1 MKPHR
6 LSLTNALVM
15 GYGLDKQIHHI
26 YNPRLAT
33 REELETYHDPQ
44 YLDFLSKQVCGIWPG
59 LRTDRVIVYRVTPGN
74 QDDMKHLIDTFNCVE
89 DCPIFADMFDFCKMY
104 AGASLAGARKLSA
117 GTTDTA
123 VNWSGGLHHAKRGE
137 ANGFCYIN
145 DAVLAILEMLK
156 CVELCR
162 PCQTAETEQV
172 VNRYHPRV
180 LYIDIDIHHGD
191 GVELAF
197 YHSNRVMTVSF
208 HKYTGDFF
216 PGTGKLD
223 DNGAGLGKYFCL
235 NVPLQDGIDDDM
247 YLTVFKTVIGDTV
260 THFQPTSI
268 VLQCGADSL
277 GLDRL
282 GAFNLS
288 IAAHGE
294 CVNYVRTFGVPLL
307 VVGGGGYTVKNVSRC
322 WAYETAVLVG
332 ADIPDTL
339 PATIYDAYFADSGW
353 KLHPPLTGKVDNL
366 NSPAGL
372 QRITVSIR
380 EKLRY
385 LGGAPSV
392 AMREIPPGLEEWL
405 AAEEA
410 AAEAEQEAE
419 ADMSPSMITGASAR
433 STRKRPAQN
442 EFYAGDDDVDGDE
455 EVDAA
460 HGAGDGDG
468 DGDGEGGDETPVR
481 RAPSR
486 RARGSRRGGR
496 RSYGRGRAPA
506 VAPGPTKEGE
516 GEKEGEEGEQ
526 GTEEVGGTSTTMSE
540 SNTASAPPLPPPQQP
555 TSRAG
560 RPRRGNPR
568 TRTRPRG
575 KEKEQQREPQPEDD
589 RDSPPPP
596 PAHTAEEE
604 QQQSVSVPMELDV
617 EA

>member
-1 MKPHR
+1 M
-6 LSLTNALVM
+6 
-15 GYGLDKQIHHI
+15 
-26 YNPRLAT
+26 
-33 REELETYHDPQ
+33 
-44 YLDFLSKQVCGIWPG
+44 
-59 LRTDRVIVYRVTPGN
+59 N
-74 QDDMKHLIDTFNCVE
+74 QDEMKHLIDTFNCVE
-89 DCPIFADMFDFCKMY
+89 DCPIFADMFEFCKMY

-123 VNWSGGLHHAKRGE
+123 INWSGGLHHAKRGE
-137 ANGFCYIN
+137 ANGFCYVN

-156 CVELCR
+156 YVDCTLCVR
-162 PCQTAETEQV
+162 HRTERV
-172 VNRYHPRV
+172 PPRYHPRV

-223 DNGAGLGKYFCL
+223 DNGAGLGKYFCI

-339 PATIYDAYFADSGW
+339 PTTMYDAYFADSGW

-410 AAEAEQEAE
+410 AAEIEQDAE
-419 ADMSPSMITGASAR
+419 ADASS
-433 STRKRPAQN
+433 STRPWRKRTTQN
-442 EFYAGDDDVDGDE
+442 EFYEGDEDVDGEE
-455 EVDAA
+455 EVDADA
-460 HGAGDGDG
+460 DADGGAGGSSGAPAAARRAPATRRARNPRRAAPRRTSARSRPAATTTTTTTTTTTKEDEGVLMLP
-468 DGDGEGGDETPVR
+468 EQPGGDEMGVVG
-481 RAPSR
+481 A
-486 RARGSRRGGR
+486 G
-496 RSYGRGRAPA
+496 APA
-506 VAPGPTKEGE
+506 PAPEL
-516 GEKEGEEGEQ
+516 
-526 GTEEVGGTSTTMSE
+526 GTAA
-540 SNTASAPPLPPPQQP
+540 ASGSASISLPPPSS
-555 TSRAG
+555 SRAS
-560 RPRRGNPR
+560 RSRRGNPR
-568 TRTRPRG
+568 ARARPRA
-575 KEKEQQREPQPEDD
+575 KEKELEMQD
-589 RDSPPPP
+589 DSP
-596 PAHTAEEE
+596 TAAAADEE
-604 QQQSVSVPMELDV
+604 QAESIIPMELDV

>member
-1 MKPHR
+1 M
-6 LSLTNALVM
+6 
-15 GYGLDKQIHHI
+15 
-26 YNPRLAT
+26 
-33 REELETYHDPQ
+33 
-44 YLDFLSKQVCGIWPG
+44 
-59 LRTDRVIVYRVTPGN
+59 
-74 QDDMKHLIDTFNCVE
+74 
-89 DCPIFADMFDFCKMY
+89 
-104 AGASLAGARKLSA
+104 
-117 GTTDTA
+117 
-123 VNWSGGLHHAKRGE
+123 
-137 ANGFCYIN
+137 
-145 DAVLAILEMLK
+145 
-156 CVELCR
+156 
-162 PCQTAETEQV
+162 
-172 VNRYHPRV
+172 

-410 AAEAEQEAE
+410 AIEAEQEAE
-419 ADMSPSMITGASAR
+419 IDASSSMGTMSAR
-433 STRKRPAQN
+433 PSRKRPPQN
-442 EFYAGDDDVDGDE
+442 EFYAGDDDVDADE
-455 EVDAA
+455 EIEGTPSAAVGEVDA
-460 HGAGDGDG
+460 D
-468 DGDGEGGDETPVR
+468 GGDEMPPEMPEVPEIPTPR
-481 RAPSR
+481 RGRRGAGAGSR
-486 RARGSRRGGR
+486 GGSRRGAR
-496 RSYGRGRAPA
+496 RSSARNRPPPT
-506 VAPGPTKEGE
+506 VATTPVGVEGE
-516 GEKEGEEGEQ
+516 AGEQ
-526 GTEEVGGTSTTMSE
+526 AEEAGATTPSEPVSTSA
-540 SNTASAPPLPPPQQP
+540 ASVLPPSQQP
-555 TSRAG
+555 ATRAG

-568 TRTRPRG
+568 TRTRPRA
-575 KEKEQQREPQPEDD
+575 KEKEQEQEQVEEQED
-589 RDSPPPP
+589 RDSPPAPP
-596 PAHTAEEE
+596 PPPHTEEGE
-604 QQQSVSVPMELDV
+604 QEQSASVPMELDV

>member
-1 MKPHR
+1 
-6 LSLTNALVM
+6 
-15 GYGLDKQIHHI
+15 
-26 YNPRLAT
+26 
-33 REELETYHDPQ
+33 
-44 YLDFLSKQVCGIWPG
+44 
-59 LRTDRVIVYRVTPGN
+59 
-74 QDDMKHLIDTFNCVE
+74 MKHLIDTFNCVE

-156 CVELCR
+156 CVELYR
-162 PCQTAETEQV
+162 PCQTAETEHI

-410 AAEAEQEAE
+410 AAEAEQEVE
-419 ADMSPSMITGASAR
+419 ADVSPSMSTGASTR
-433 STRKRPAQN
+433 SMRKRPAQN

-460 HGAGDGDG
+460 HGTGDGN
-468 DGDGEGGDETPVR
+468 GDGEGVDETPVR

-496 RSYGRGRAPA
+496 RSYGRGRAP
-506 VAPGPTKEGE
+506 VMTRGSTKEEAE

-540 SNTASAPPLPPPQQP
+540 SNTALAPPPPPPQQP

-568 TRTRPRG
+568 RGTRPRA
-575 KEKEQQREPQPEDD
+575 KEKGQQPEPQPEDD
-589 RDSPPPP
+589 RDSPPPA
-596 PAHTAEEE
+596 PAQTTEEE
-604 QQQSVSVPMELDV
+604 EQSVSVPMELDV
-617 EA
+617 EV

>member
-1 MKPHR
+1 
-6 LSLTNALVM
+6 
-15 GYGLDKQIHHI
+15 
-26 YNPRLAT
+26 
-33 REELETYHDPQ
+33 
-44 YLDFLSKQVCGIWPG
+44 
-59 LRTDRVIVYRVTPGN
+59 
-74 QDDMKHLIDTFNCVE
+74 
-89 DCPIFADMFDFCKMY
+89 
-104 AGASLAGARKLSA
+104 
-117 GTTDTA
+117 
-123 VNWSGGLHHAKRGE
+123 
-137 ANGFCYIN
+137 
-145 DAVLAILEMLK
+145 
-156 CVELCR
+156 
-162 PCQTAETEQV
+162 
-172 VNRYHPRV
+172 V

-410 AAEAEQEAE
+410 AAEVEQEAE
-419 ADMSPSMITGASAR
+419 ADVAGTSTGTGTGTGGVR
-433 STRKRPAQN
+433 TTRRRAAQN
-442 EFYAGDDDVDGDE
+442 EFYAGDEDVDADEDADADGDE
-455 EVDAA
+455 A
-460 HGAGDGDG
+460 
-468 DGDGEGGDETPVR
+468 PVR
-481 RAPSR
+481 RAPTR
-486 RARGSRRGGR
+486 RARGGSRRGTR
-496 RSYGRGRAPA
+496 RTSARSRPA
-506 VAPGPTKEGE
+506 AGGTAAAAAAATAMATATKED
-516 GEKEGEEGEQ
+516 EEQ
-526 GTEEVGGTSTTMSE
+526 QLPEEAGPSPIGPAPDV
-540 SNTASAPPLPPPQQP
+540 SAPPPQTTTVP
-555 TSRAG
+555 RASRS
-560 RPRRGNPR
+560 RRGNPR
-568 TRTRPRG
+568 GRNTTNTRPPRAR
-575 KEKEQQREPQPEDD
+575 EKEQPEE
-589 RDSPPPP
+589 DSLQLPPP
-596 PAHTAEEE
+596 PAAEEE
-604 QQQSVSVPMELDV
+604 QSVSLPMELDV

>member
-1 MKPHR
+1 MVRKYETYTFSSAKFFADRGTEGVAQPLTERVNPHSRPIVSYYFPKGVGEHHYGERHPMKPHR

-26 YNPRLAT
+26 HNPRPAT
-33 REELETYHDPQ
+33 REELEVYHDPQ
-44 YLDFLSKQVCGIWPG
+44 YIDFLSK
-59 LRTDRVIVYRVTPGN
+59 VTPMN
-74 QDDMKHLIDTFNCVE
+74 QDEMKHLIDTFNCVE
-89 DCPIFADMFDFCKMY
+89 DCPIFADMFEFCKMY

-123 VNWSGGLHHAKRGE
+123 INWSGGLHHAKRGE
-137 ANGFCYIN
+137 ANGFCYVN

-156 CVELCR
+156 
-162 PCQTAETEQV
+162 
-172 VNRYHPRV
+172 YHPRV

-223 DNGAGLGKYFCL
+223 DNGAGLGKYFCI

-339 PATIYDAYFADSGW
+339 PATVYDAYFADSGW

-372 QRITVSIR
+372 QRITMSIR

-410 AAEAEQEAE
+410 AAEAEQDAE
-419 ADMSPSMITGASAR
+419 ADASSSAR
-433 STRKRPAQN
+433 PWRRRTAPN
-442 EFYAGDDDVDGDE
+442 EFYEGDDDVDGEE
-455 EVDAA
+455 EVD
-460 HGAGDGDG
+460 
-468 DGDGEGGDETPVR
+468 GGDDAPAR
-481 RAPSR
+481 RAPPAR
-486 RARGSRRGGR
+486 RTRNPRRVGR
-496 RSYGRGRAPA
+496 RSSARTRPA
-506 VAPGPTKEGE
+506 AVPASVAA
-516 GEKEGEEGEQ
+516 
-526 GTEEVGGTSTTMSE
+526 SALSE
-540 SNTASAPPLPPPQQP
+540 SVAASGSAPVSASAP
-555 TSRAG
+555 TSRAS
-560 RPRRGNPR
+560 RSRRGN
-568 TRTRPRG
+568 TRTRRPRV
-575 KEKEQQREPQPEDD
+575 KEKEQEGLEG
-589 RDSPPPP
+589 SPP
-596 PAHTAEEE
+596 TGAEEE
-604 QQQSVSVPMELDV
+604 QAESVPMELDV

>member
-1 MKPHR
+1 M
-6 LSLTNALVM
+6 
-15 GYGLDKQIHHI
+15 
-26 YNPRLAT
+26 
-33 REELETYHDPQ
+33 
-44 YLDFLSKQVCGIWPG
+44 
-59 LRTDRVIVYRVTPGN
+59 
-74 QDDMKHLIDTFNCVE
+74 
-89 DCPIFADMFDFCKMY
+89 
-104 AGASLAGARKLSA
+104 
-117 GTTDTA
+117 
-123 VNWSGGLHHAKRGE
+123 
-137 ANGFCYIN
+137 
-145 DAVLAILEMLK
+145 
-156 CVELCR
+156 
-162 PCQTAETEQV
+162 
-172 VNRYHPRV
+172 

-223 DNGAGLGKYFCL
+223 DNGSGLGKYFCL

-410 AAEAEQEAE
+410 AEEAEQEAE
-419 ADMSPSMITGASAR
+419 ADVGPSMSMGVSAR

-455 EVDAA
+455 EVDPAN
-460 HGAGDGDG
+460 GAGDGG
-468 DGDGEGGDETPVR
+468 DGGEGVDETPVR

-506 VAPGPTKEGE
+506 VAPAPTKEE
-516 GEKEGEEGEQ
+516 GDGAKEGEEGEQ
-526 GTEEVGGTSTTMSE
+526 RTEEVGDAPTKTMSE
-540 SNTASAPPLPPPQQP
+540 SNTTSAPPVPPPQQP

-568 TRTRPRG
+568 TRTRPRA
-575 KEKEQQREPQPEDD
+575 KEKEQQQEQAEDD
-589 RDSPPPP
+589 HDSPLLPPP
-596 PAHTAEEE
+596 QED
-604 QQQSVSVPMELDV
+604 QQQSVPVPMEVDV
-617 EA
+617 EV

>member
-1 MKPHR
+1 M
-6 LSLTNALVM
+6 
-15 GYGLDKQIHHI
+15 
-26 YNPRLAT
+26 
-33 REELETYHDPQ
+33 
-44 YLDFLSKQVCGIWPG
+44 
-59 LRTDRVIVYRVTPGN
+59 
-74 QDDMKHLIDTFNCVE
+74 
-89 DCPIFADMFDFCKMY
+89 
-104 AGASLAGARKLSA
+104 
-117 GTTDTA
+117 
-123 VNWSGGLHHAKRGE
+123 
-137 ANGFCYIN
+137 
-145 DAVLAILEMLK
+145 
-156 CVELCR
+156 
-162 PCQTAETEQV
+162 
-172 VNRYHPRV
+172 

-223 DNGAGLGKYFCL
+223 DNGAGLGKYFCI

-339 PATIYDAYFADSGW
+339 PTTVYDAYFADSSW

-410 AAEAEQEAE
+410 AAEVEQDAE
-419 ADMSPSMITGASAR
+419 ADASSSAR
-433 STRKRPAQN
+433 PWRKRTAQN
-442 EFYAGDDDVDGDE
+442 EFYEGDEDVDGEE
-455 EVDAA
+455 EVDAEA
-460 HGAGDGDG
+460 DADADGA
-468 DGDGEGGDETPVR
+468 PAR
-481 RAPSR
+481 RAPAR
-486 RARGSRRGGR
+486 RTRNPRRTGR
-496 RSYGRGRAPA
+496 RSSARSRPATATTKEEEGVLLGEMGVGALTAPA
-506 VAPGPTKEGE
+506 PAPAPAPELAAAAAAAGSSAS
-516 GEKEGEEGEQ
+516 
-526 GTEEVGGTSTTMSE
+526 V
-540 SNTASAPPLPPPQQP
+540 SAPPP
-555 TSRAG
+555 TSRAS
-560 RPRRGNPR
+560 RSRRGNPR
-568 TRTRPRG
+568 TRAARPRAR
-575 KEKEQQREPQPEDD
+575 EKELEAQE
-589 RDSPPPP
+589 DSPI
-596 PAHTAEEE
+596 AADEE
-604 QQQSVSVPMELDV
+604 QAESVPMELDV

>member
-1 MKPHR
+1 M
-6 LSLTNALVM
+6 
-15 GYGLDKQIHHI
+15 
-26 YNPRLAT
+26 
-33 REELETYHDPQ
+33 
-44 YLDFLSKQVCGIWPG
+44 
-59 LRTDRVIVYRVTPGN
+59 N
-74 QDDMKHLIDTFNCVE
+74 QDEMKHYIDTFNCVE
-89 DCPIFADMFDFCKMY
+89 DCPIFADMFEFCKMY

-123 VNWSGGLHHAKRGE
+123 INWSGGLHHAKRGE
-137 ANGFCYIN
+137 ANGFCYVN

-156 CVELCR
+156 YVDYSLR
-162 PCQTAETEQV
+162 VKSMTEQV
-172 VNRYHPRV
+172 LQRYHPRV

-223 DNGAGLGKYFCL
+223 DNGAGLGKYFCI

-332 ADIPDTL
+332 ADISDTL
-339 PATIYDAYFADSGW
+339 PATVYDAYFADSGW

-410 AAEAEQEAE
+410 AAEAEQDAE
-419 ADMSPSMITGASAR
+419 ADASSSAR
-433 STRKRPAQN
+433 PWRKRTAQN
-442 EFYAGDDDVDGDE
+442 EFYEGDEDVDGE
-455 EVDAA
+455 EEI
-460 HGAGDGDG
+460 
-468 DGDGEGGDETPVR
+468 DGEGNNGNGNGNGDS
-481 RAPSR
+481 AP
-486 RARGSRRGGR
+486 AK
-496 RSYGRGRAPA
+496 RAPA
-506 VAPGPTKEGE
+506 RRTRNPRRAARRSSARTRPAAAAGASTTKEDEGQLQLQAGE
-516 GEKEGEEGEQ
+516 
-526 GTEEVGGTSTTMSE
+526 TSLG
-540 SNTASAPPLPPPQQP
+540 APSAPPPAPTSALAPAPASVVASASASASESAVASGSASISAPPPP
-555 TSRAG
+555 TSRAS
-560 RPRRGNPR
+560 RSRRGNTR
-568 TRTRPRG
+568 TRTRPRAR
-575 KEKEQQREPQPEDD
+575 EKEQEAQE
-589 RDSPPPP
+589 DSPT
-596 PAHTAEEE
+596 AAEEDQAE
-604 QQQSVSVPMELDV
+604 AVPMELDV

>member
-1 MKPHR
+1 MRKYETYTFSAAKFFADRGAEGIAQPLTERINPHSR
-6 LSLTNALVM
+6 PIVSYYFPKGVGEHHYGVIVFTQSSLSLTNALVM

-33 REELETYHDPQ
+33 REELEVYHDPQ
-44 YLDFLSKQVCGIWPG
+44 YIDFLSK
-59 LRTDRVIVYRVTPGN
+59 VTPGN

-123 VNWSGGLHHAKRGE
+123 INWSGGLHHAKRGE

-156 CVELCR
+156 
-162 PCQTAETEQV
+162 
-172 VNRYHPRV
+172 YHPRV

-282 GAFNLS
+282 GAFNF

-307 VVGGGGYTVKNVSRC
+307 VVGGGGYTVKN
-322 WAYETAVLVG
+322 TAVLVG

-385 LGGAPSV
+385 LG
-392 AMREIPPGLEEWL
+392 IPPGLEEWL

-410 AAEAEQEAE
+410 AADAEQEAE
-419 ADMSPSMITGASAR
+419 VTAR
-433 STRKRPAQN
+433 STRKRTAQAQN
-442 EFYAGDDDVDGDE
+442 EFYAGDDDVDADE
-455 EVDAA
+455 EVDPAQ
-460 HGAGDGDG
+460 GAGDG
-468 DGDGEGGDETPVR
+468 GEGEGEGVGETPVR

-506 VAPGPTKEGE
+506 VVPAPTKEGGE

-526 GTEEVGGTSTTMSE
+526 GTEEAGGAPTISE
-540 SNTASAPPLPPPQQP
+540 SNTTPAPAIPPPQQP

-568 TRTRPRG
+568 QL
-575 KEKEQQREPQPEDD
+575 EKEQLQQQQDQQPENDH
-589 RDSPPPP
+589 DSPPLPPPP
-596 PAHTAEEE
+596 PHTTGEE
-604 QQQSVSVPMELDV
+604 QDQPVPVPMEVDV
-617 EA
+617 EV

>member
-44 YLDFLSKQVCGIWPG
+44 YLDFLSK
-59 LRTDRVIVYRVTPGN
+59 VTPGN

-156 CVELCR
+156 
-162 PCQTAETEQV
+162 
-172 VNRYHPRV
+172 YHPRV

-419 ADMSPSMITGASAR
+419 ADVSQSMSTGVSAR

-455 EVDAA
+455 EVDTA
-460 HGAGDGDG
+460 HGAGDAGGGGGG

-506 VAPGPTKEGE
+506 VVPGPTKEEGE
-516 GEKEGEEGEQ
+516 GEKDGQEGEQ
-526 GTEEVGGTSTTMSE
+526 GTEEAGGASTTMSE

-568 TRTRPRG
+568 TRTRPRA
-575 KEKEQQREPQPEDD
+575 KEKEQQQEQPEDD
-589 RDSPPPP
+589 HDSPLPPPP
-596 PAHTAEEE
+596 PLTTEEV
-604 QQQSVSVPMELDV
+604 QQETVSVPMELDV
-617 EA
+617 EV

>member
-1 MKPHR
+1 MGHPMKPHR

-26 YNPRLAT
+26 HNPRPAT
-33 REELETYHDPQ
+33 REELEVYHDPQ
-44 YLDFLSKQVCGIWPG
+44 YIDFLSK
-59 LRTDRVIVYRVTPGN
+59 VTPMN
-74 QDDMKHLIDTFNCVE
+74 QDEMKHLIDTFNCVE
-89 DCPIFADMFDFCKMY
+89 DCPIFADMFEFCKMY

-123 VNWSGGLHHAKRGE
+123 INWSGGLHHAKRGE
-137 ANGFCYIN
+137 ANGFCYVN

-156 CVELCR
+156 
-162 PCQTAETEQV
+162 
-172 VNRYHPRV
+172 YHPRV

-223 DNGAGLGKYFCL
+223 DNGAGLGKYFCI

-339 PATIYDAYFADSGW
+339 PSTIYDAYFADSGW

-405 AAEEA
+405 ACRGGRGG
-410 AAEAEQEAE
+410 
-419 ADMSPSMITGASAR
+419 SGA
-433 STRKRPAQN
+433 
-442 EFYAGDDDVDGDE
+442 
-455 EVDAA
+455 
-460 HGAGDGDG
+460 
-468 DGDGEGGDETPVR
+468 
-481 RAPSR
+481 
-486 RARGSRRGGR
+486 RRGGR
-496 RSYGRGRAPA
+496 RELECAT
-506 VAPGPTKEGE
+506 VA
-516 GEKEGEEGEQ
+516 Q
-526 GTEEVGGTSTTMSE
+526 
-540 SNTASAPPLPPPQQP
+540 AHH
-555 TSRAG
+555 
-560 RPRRGNPR
+560 
-568 TRTRPRG
+568 
-575 KEKEQQREPQPEDD
+575 PE
-589 RDSPPPP
+589 
-596 PAHTAEEE
+596 
-604 QQQSVSVPMELDV
+604 
-617 EA
+617 

>member
-1 MKPHR
+1 MRKYETYTFSASKFFADRGAEGTAQPLTERVNPHSRPIVSYYFPKGVGEHHYGERHPMKPHR

-33 REELETYHDPQ
+33 REELEAYHDPQ
-44 YLDFLSKQVCGIWPG
+44 YIDFLSK
-59 LRTDRVIVYRVTPGN
+59 VTPGN
-74 QDDMKHLIDTFNCVE
+74 QDEMKHLVDTFNCVE

-104 AGASLAGARKLSA
+104 TGGSLAGARKLSA

-123 VNWSGGLHHAKRGE
+123 INWSGGLHHAKRGE

-156 CVELCR
+156 
-162 PCQTAETEQV
+162 
-172 VNRYHPRV
+172 YHPRV

-223 DNGAGLGKYFCL
+223 ENGAGLGKYFCL

-294 CVNYVRTFGVPLL
+294 CVNYVRTFAVPLL

-366 NSPAGL
+366 NSPASL

-405 AAEEA
+405 ATEEA
-410 AAEAEQEAE
+410 AAEVEQEAE
-419 ADMSPSMITGASAR
+419 ADASASAR
-433 STRKRPAQN
+433 PLRRRVAPN
-442 EFYAGDDDVDGDE
+442 EFYAGDDDVDDE
-455 EVDAA
+455 GVDA
-460 HGAGDGDG
+460 D
-468 DGDGEGGDETPVR
+468 GDETPSR
-481 RAPSR
+481 RAPAR
-486 RARGSRRGGR
+486 RARGSSRRYTR
-496 RSYGRGRAPA
+496 RSSARSRS
-506 VAPGPTKEGE
+506 VAGGTKED
-516 GEKEGEEGEQ
+516 EEQ
-526 GTEEVGGTSTTMSE
+526 PLRPEE
-540 SNTASAPPLPPPQQP
+540 ASAPSRQPSESALVSAQAPPPSSQTSSP
-555 TSRAG
+555 SASRAS
-560 RPRRGNPR
+560 RSRRGNPR
-568 TRTRPRG
+568 ARTRPRA
-575 KEKEQQREPQPEDD
+575 KERGQEDY
-589 RDSPPPP
+589 SPPPAPPPPLP
-596 PAHTAEEE
+596 PASEGE
-604 QQQSVSVPMELDV
+604 QSVSIPMMDLDV

>member
-1 MKPHR
+1 
-6 LSLTNALVM
+6 
-15 GYGLDKQIHHI
+15 
-26 YNPRLAT
+26 
-33 REELETYHDPQ
+33 
-44 YLDFLSKQVCGIWPG
+44 
-59 LRTDRVIVYRVTPGN
+59 
-74 QDDMKHLIDTFNCVE
+74 
-89 DCPIFADMFDFCKMY
+89 
-104 AGASLAGARKLSA
+104 
-117 GTTDTA
+117 
-123 VNWSGGLHHAKRGE
+123 
-137 ANGFCYIN
+137 
-145 DAVLAILEMLK
+145 
-156 CVELCR
+156 
-162 PCQTAETEQV
+162 
-172 VNRYHPRV
+172 V

-405 AAEEA
+405 QAEEA
-410 AAEAEQEAE
+410 AAEAEQEVE
-419 ADMSPSMITGASAR
+419 ADASTSAR
-433 STRKRPAQN
+433 PSRRPVAQN

-455 EVDAA
+455 
-460 HGAGDGDG
+460 DGDG
-468 DGDGEGGDETPVR
+468 GEMPVR
-481 RAPSR
+481 RAPARRSR
-486 RARGSRRGGR
+486 GSARRGTRRSSARSRPAAGGAKEDEEEQQPDEASAQAGGASESTPVSTAPQPSRPSRSRRGNT
-496 RSYGRGRAPA
+496 RA
-506 VAPGPTKEGE
+506 
-516 GEKEGEEGEQ
+516 
-526 GTEEVGGTSTTMSE
+526 
-540 SNTASAPPLPPPQQP
+540 
-555 TSRAG
+555 
-560 RPRRGNPR
+560 
-568 TRTRPRG
+568 RTRPRA
-575 KEKEQQREPQPEDD
+575 KEKEQGQE
-589 RDSPPPP
+589 DSPPPP
-596 PAHTAEEE
+596 AEEE
-604 QQQSVSVPMELDV
+604 QSVPTPMELDV

>member
-1 MKPHR
+1 
-6 LSLTNALVM
+6 
-15 GYGLDKQIHHI
+15 
-26 YNPRLAT
+26 
-33 REELETYHDPQ
+33 
-44 YLDFLSKQVCGIWPG
+44 
-59 LRTDRVIVYRVTPGN
+59 
-74 QDDMKHLIDTFNCVE
+74 
-89 DCPIFADMFDFCKMY
+89 
-104 AGASLAGARKLSA
+104 
-117 GTTDTA
+117 
-123 VNWSGGLHHAKRGE
+123 
-137 ANGFCYIN
+137 
-145 DAVLAILEMLK
+145 
-156 CVELCR
+156 
-162 PCQTAETEQV
+162 
-172 VNRYHPRV
+172 V

-223 DNGAGLGKYFCL
+223 ENGAGLGKYFCL

-366 NSPAGL
+366 NSPASL

-405 AAEEA
+405 AVEDA
-410 AAEAEQEAE
+410 AAEVEQEAE
-419 ADMSPSMITGASAR
+419 ADASTSAR
-433 STRKRPAQN
+433 PTRRRAAQN
-442 EFYAGDDDVDGDE
+442 EFYAGDDDVDADE
-455 EVDAA
+455 
-460 HGAGDGDG
+460 DGDG
-468 DGDGEGGDETPVR
+468 DETPAARRVPVR
-481 RAPSR
+481 RSRGSARRGPRRSSARSRPAAAGGAKEDEEQQLQQQQQPEEASAQTGGASESAPVSTATAATAAAPQSQPSR
-486 RARGSRRGGR
+486 ASR
-496 RSYGRGRAPA
+496 S
-506 VAPGPTKEGE
+506 
-516 GEKEGEEGEQ
+516 
-526 GTEEVGGTSTTMSE
+526 
-540 SNTASAPPLPPPQQP
+540 
-555 TSRAG
+555 
-560 RPRRGNPR
+560 RRGNPR
-568 TRTRPRG
+568 TRTRPRA
-575 KEKEQQREPQPEDD
+575 KEKEQEE
-589 RDSPPPP
+589 SPPPP
-596 PAHTAEEE
+596 AEEE
-604 QQQSVSVPMELDV
+604 QQSVQVPMELDV

>member
-1 MKPHR
+1 M
-6 LSLTNALVM
+6 
-15 GYGLDKQIHHI
+15 
-26 YNPRLAT
+26 
-33 REELETYHDPQ
+33 
-44 YLDFLSKQVCGIWPG
+44 
-59 LRTDRVIVYRVTPGN
+59 N
-74 QDDMKHLIDTFNCVE
+74 QDEMKHLIDTFNCVE
-89 DCPIFADMFDFCKMY
+89 DCPIFADMFEFCKMY

-123 VNWSGGLHHAKRGE
+123 INWSGGLHHAKRGE
-137 ANGFCYIN
+137 ANGFCYVN

-156 CVELCR
+156 YVNCALR
-162 PCQTAETEQV
+162 AKRRTEQV
-172 VNRYHPRV
+172 LQRYHPRV

-223 DNGAGLGKYFCL
+223 DNGAGLGKYFCI

-339 PATIYDAYFADSGW
+339 PATVYDAYFADSGW

-410 AAEAEQEAE
+410 AAEAEQDAE
-419 ADMSPSMITGASAR
+419 ADASSSAR
-433 STRKRPAQN
+433 PWRKRTTQN
-442 EFYAGDDDVDGDE
+442 EFYDGDEDVDGE
-455 EVDAA
+455 E
-460 HGAGDGDG
+460 DGDG
-468 DGDGEGGDETPVR
+468 DGAPAR
-481 RAPSR
+481 RAPAR
-486 RARGSRRGGR
+486 RTRNPRRVGGR
-496 RSYGRGRAPA
+496 RSSARSRPAATKEVEDGLQVQLQPGETSLGAPTAPA
-506 VAPGPTKEGE
+506 AAPVPAPASVAA
-516 GEKEGEEGEQ
+516 
-526 GTEEVGGTSTTMSE
+526 SASASASE
-540 SNTASAPPLPPPQQP
+540 SAAASGSASVSAPPP
-555 TSRAG
+555 TSRAS
-560 RPRRGNPR
+560 RSRRGNTR
-568 TRTRPRG
+568 TRTRQRA
-575 KEKEQQREPQPEDD
+575 KEKEQEAQE
-589 RDSPPPP
+589 DSP
-596 PAHTAEEE
+596 TAVEEE
-604 QQQSVSVPMELDV
+604 QAESVPMELDV

>member
-1 MKPHR
+1 
-6 LSLTNALVM
+6 
-15 GYGLDKQIHHI
+15 
-26 YNPRLAT
+26 
-33 REELETYHDPQ
+33 
-44 YLDFLSKQVCGIWPG
+44 
-59 LRTDRVIVYRVTPGN
+59 
-74 QDDMKHLIDTFNCVE
+74 
-89 DCPIFADMFDFCKMY
+89 
-104 AGASLAGARKLSA
+104 
-117 GTTDTA
+117 
-123 VNWSGGLHHAKRGE
+123 
-137 ANGFCYIN
+137 
-145 DAVLAILEMLK
+145 
-156 CVELCR
+156 
-162 PCQTAETEQV
+162 
-172 VNRYHPRV
+172 
-180 LYIDIDIHHGD
+180 
-191 GVELAF
+191 
-197 YHSNRVMTVSF
+197 
-208 HKYTGDFF
+208 
-216 PGTGKLD
+216 
-223 DNGAGLGKYFCL
+223 
-235 NVPLQDGIDDDM
+235 VPLQDGIDDDM

-366 NSPAGL
+366 NSPIGL

-410 AAEAEQEAE
+410 AAEAEQDAE
-419 ADMSPSMITGASAR
+419 VDISPSMSMGPSAR

-455 EVDAA
+455 EVDPT
-460 HGAGDGDG
+460 HGAG

-486 RARGSRRGGR
+486 RARGSRRGR

-506 VAPGPTKEGE
+506 VAPGPTKEEGE

-526 GTEEVGGTSTTMSE
+526 GTGEVGGAPTTMSE
-540 SNTASAPPLPPPQQP
+540 PNTTSAPPLPPPPQQP

-568 TRTRPRG
+568 TRTRPRA
-575 KEKEQQREPQPEDD
+575 KEKEQQQEQPEDD
-589 RDSPPPP
+589 HDSPPPP
-596 PAHTAEEE
+596 PPLPHNAEEE

-617 EA
+617 EV

>member
-1 MKPHR
+1 
-6 LSLTNALVM
+6 
-15 GYGLDKQIHHI
+15 
-26 YNPRLAT
+26 
-33 REELETYHDPQ
+33 
-44 YLDFLSKQVCGIWPG
+44 
-59 LRTDRVIVYRVTPGN
+59 
-74 QDDMKHLIDTFNCVE
+74 
-89 DCPIFADMFDFCKMY
+89 
-104 AGASLAGARKLSA
+104 
-117 GTTDTA
+117 
-123 VNWSGGLHHAKRGE
+123 
-137 ANGFCYIN
+137 
-145 DAVLAILEMLK
+145 
-156 CVELCR
+156 
-162 PCQTAETEQV
+162 
-172 VNRYHPRV
+172 

-223 DNGAGLGKYFCL
+223 DNGSGLGKYFCL

-366 NSPAGL
+366 NSPGGL

-410 AAEAEQEAE
+410 AAEAEQEVE
-419 ADMSPSMITGASAR
+419 ADVSPSMSTGASGR

-455 EVDAA
+455 EVEAA
-460 HGAGDGDG
+460 HGAGDGG
-468 DGDGEGGDETPVR
+468 GGGGGGGGGEGGDETPVR
-481 RAPSR
+481 RAPTR

-506 VAPGPTKEGE
+506 LAPGSTKEEGE
-516 GEKEGEEGEQ
+516 GEKEGEGEQ
-526 GTEEVGGTSTTMSE
+526 GTEEVGGASTTMPE
-540 SNTASAPPLPPPQQP
+540 SNTASAPPLPPHQP
-555 TSRAG
+555 TSRVG

-568 TRTRPRG
+568 TRTRPRA
-575 KEKEQQREPQPEDD
+575 KEKEQQQEQPDEDH
-589 RDSPPPP
+589 DSPPPP
-596 PAHTAEEE
+596 PPPHTTEEE
-604 QQQSVSVPMELDV
+604 QHQSVSVPMELDV

>member
-1 MKPHR
+1 
-6 LSLTNALVM
+6 
-15 GYGLDKQIHHI
+15 
-26 YNPRLAT
+26 
-33 REELETYHDPQ
+33 
-44 YLDFLSKQVCGIWPG
+44 
-59 LRTDRVIVYRVTPGN
+59 
-74 QDDMKHLIDTFNCVE
+74 
-89 DCPIFADMFDFCKMY
+89 
-104 AGASLAGARKLSA
+104 
-117 GTTDTA
+117 
-123 VNWSGGLHHAKRGE
+123 
-137 ANGFCYIN
+137 
-145 DAVLAILEMLK
+145 
-156 CVELCR
+156 
-162 PCQTAETEQV
+162 
-172 VNRYHPRV
+172 V

-223 DNGAGLGKYFCL
+223 DNGAGLGKYFCI

-247 YLTVFKTVIGDTV
+247 YLTVFKTVIGDTI

-339 PATIYDAYFADSGW
+339 PATVYDAYFADSGW

-366 NSPAGL
+366 NSPTGL

-410 AAEAEQEAE
+410 AAEVEQDAE
-419 ADMSPSMITGASAR
+419 ADASSSAR
-433 STRKRPAQN
+433 PWRKRAAQN
-442 EFYAGDDDVDGDE
+442 EFYEGDEDVDGEE
-455 EVDAA
+455 EVDADA
-460 HGAGDGDG
+460 DADPADARRVVVAPARRTRNPRRTGRRSSARSRPAATATATTNED
-468 DGDGEGGDETPVR
+468 EGTLQQLQPDEMGVGPVLPASASASASASVAAAEVAVASGSASVSAVAPPIS
-481 RAPSR
+481 RASR
-486 RARGSRRGGR
+486 SRRG
-496 RSYGRGRAPA
+496 
-506 VAPGPTKEGE
+506 
-516 GEKEGEEGEQ
+516 
-526 GTEEVGGTSTTMSE
+526 
-540 SNTASAPPLPPPQQP
+540 N
-555 TSRAG
+555 
-560 RPRRGNPR
+560 N
-568 TRTRPRG
+568 TRTRARPRA
-575 KEKEQQREPQPEDD
+575 KEKELLEAQAQEDLPMAAAD
-589 RDSPPPP
+589 
-596 PAHTAEEE
+596 EE
-604 QQQSVSVPMELDV
+604 QGESIPMELDV

>member
-1 MKPHR
+1 M
-6 LSLTNALVM
+6 
-15 GYGLDKQIHHI
+15 
-26 YNPRLAT
+26 
-33 REELETYHDPQ
+33 
-44 YLDFLSKQVCGIWPG
+44 
-59 LRTDRVIVYRVTPGN
+59 
-74 QDDMKHLIDTFNCVE
+74 
-89 DCPIFADMFDFCKMY
+89 
-104 AGASLAGARKLSA
+104 
-117 GTTDTA
+117 
-123 VNWSGGLHHAKRGE
+123 
-137 ANGFCYIN
+137 
-145 DAVLAILEMLK
+145 
-156 CVELCR
+156 
-162 PCQTAETEQV
+162 
-172 VNRYHPRV
+172 

-410 AAEAEQEAE
+410 AEEAEQEAE
-419 ADMSPSMITGASAR
+419 ADVSPSMSAGPSAR
-433 STRKRPAQN
+433 STRRRPAQN

-455 EVDAA
+455 EVDAT
-460 HGAGDGDG
+460 HGAGN
-468 DGDGEGGDETPVR
+468 GDGEGGDEIPVR
-481 RAPSR
+481 RGPSR
-486 RARGSRRGGR
+486 RGRGSRRGGR

-506 VAPGPTKEGE
+506 VVVPVPTKVEGE

-526 GTEEVGGTSTTMSE
+526 GTEEVGGAPTD
-540 SNTASAPPLPPPQQP
+540 SNRASAPSIPPFQQP

-568 TRTRPRG
+568 TRTRPRA
-575 KEKEQQREPQPEDD
+575 KEKEQQQEQVEEEH
-589 RDSPPPP
+589 DSPPPP
-596 PAHTAEEE
+596 PHTTEDEH
-604 QQQSVSVPMELDV
+604 QSTSVPMEVDV
-617 EA
+617 EV

>member
-1 MKPHR
+1 
-6 LSLTNALVM
+6 
-15 GYGLDKQIHHI
+15 
-26 YNPRLAT
+26 
-33 REELETYHDPQ
+33 
-44 YLDFLSKQVCGIWPG
+44 
-59 LRTDRVIVYRVTPGN
+59 
-74 QDDMKHLIDTFNCVE
+74 
-89 DCPIFADMFDFCKMY
+89 
-104 AGASLAGARKLSA
+104 
-117 GTTDTA
+117 
-123 VNWSGGLHHAKRGE
+123 
-137 ANGFCYIN
+137 
-145 DAVLAILEMLK
+145 
-156 CVELCR
+156 
-162 PCQTAETEQV
+162 
-172 VNRYHPRV
+172 
-180 LYIDIDIHHGD
+180 
-191 GVELAF
+191 
-197 YHSNRVMTVSF
+197 MTVSF

-260 THFQPTSI
+260 THFQPSSI

-307 VVGGGGYTVKNVSRC
+307 VGGGGGYTVKNESRC

-339 PATIYDAYFADSGW
+339 PTTIYDAYFADSGW

-392 AMREIPPGLEEWL
+392 AMREIPPGLEAWL

-410 AAEAEQEAE
+410 AAEVEEQEAE
-419 ADMSPSMITGASAR
+419 ADASTSAR
-433 STRKRPAQN
+433 PSRKRAAQN

-455 EVDAA
+455 DN
-460 HGAGDGDG
+460 GDGNGDGDG
-468 DGDGEGGDETPVR
+468 DGDGDGGAGDEMPPARRAPVR
-481 RAPSR
+481 RSRGGYRRGTRRSSARGRPAAGGANKEEKEEEEEQAPDEAAAAATAAAAGAPTGAASEAIPVSTAPPPLQPSR
-486 RARGSRRGGR
+486 ASRSRRGNT
-496 RSYGRGRAPA
+496 RA
-506 VAPGPTKEGE
+506 
-516 GEKEGEEGEQ
+516 
-526 GTEEVGGTSTTMSE
+526 
-540 SNTASAPPLPPPQQP
+540 
-555 TSRAG
+555 
-560 RPRRGNPR
+560 
-568 TRTRPRG
+568 RTRPRA
-575 KEKEQQREPQPEDD
+575 KEKEQLLQQQQQRQ
-589 RDSPPPP
+589 DSPPPP
-596 PAHTAEEE
+596 PPAEEE
-604 QQQSVSVPMELDV
+604 PSVSIAMEVDV

>member
-1 MKPHR
+1 MVRKYETYTFSSTKFFADRGTEGVAQPLTERVNPHSRPIVSYYFPKGVGEHHYGERHPMKPHR

-26 YNPRLAT
+26 HNPRPAT
-33 REELETYHDPQ
+33 REELEVYHDPQ
-44 YLDFLSKQVCGIWPG
+44 YIDFLSK
-59 LRTDRVIVYRVTPGN
+59 VTPMN
-74 QDDMKHLIDTFNCVE
+74 QDEMKHLIDTFNCVE
-89 DCPIFADMFDFCKMY
+89 DCPIFADMFEFCKMY
-104 AGASLAGARKLSA
+104 TGGSLAGARKLSA

-123 VNWSGGLHHAKRGE
+123 INWSGGLHHAKRGE
-137 ANGFCYIN
+137 ANGFCYVN

-156 CVELCR
+156 
-162 PCQTAETEQV
+162 
-172 VNRYHPRV
+172 YHPRV

-197 YHSNRVMTVSF
+197 YHSNRVMT
-208 HKYTGDFF
+208 
-216 PGTGKLD
+216 
-223 DNGAGLGKYFCL
+223 GLGKYFCI

-339 PATIYDAYFADSGW
+339 PATVYDAYFADSGW

-372 QRITVSIR
+372 QRITMSIR

-410 AAEAEQEAE
+410 AAEAEQDAE
-419 ADMSPSMITGASAR
+419 ADAASSSAR
-433 STRKRPAQN
+433 PWHRRTAQN
-442 EFYAGDDDVDGDE
+442 EFYDGDEDVDGEE
-455 EVDAA
+455 EVD
-460 HGAGDGDG
+460 
-468 DGDGEGGDETPVR
+468 GGDDAPAR
-481 RAPSR
+481 RAPPAR
-486 RARGSRRGGR
+486 RPTRNPRRVGR
-496 RSYGRGRAPA
+496 RSSARTRPAAGATQKEDEGVLQLEAGDSTMGAPVPA
-506 VAPGPTKEGE
+506 SVAPS
-516 GEKEGEEGEQ
+516 
-526 GTEEVGGTSTTMSE
+526 VSASASE
-540 SNTASAPPLPPPQQP
+540 SAAASGSASVSASAP
-555 TSRAG
+555 TSRAS
-560 RPRRGNPR
+560 RSRRGNPR
-568 TRTRPRG
+568 TRRPRV
-575 KEKEQQREPQPEDD
+575 KEKELEAQG
-589 RDSPPPP
+589 DSPP
-596 PAHTAEEE
+596 TGAEEE
-604 QQQSVSVPMELDV
+604 QAESVPMELDV

>member
-1 MKPHR
+1 
-6 LSLTNALVM
+6 
-15 GYGLDKQIHHI
+15 
-26 YNPRLAT
+26 
-33 REELETYHDPQ
+33 
-44 YLDFLSKQVCGIWPG
+44 
-59 LRTDRVIVYRVTPGN
+59 
-74 QDDMKHLIDTFNCVE
+74 
-89 DCPIFADMFDFCKMY
+89 
-104 AGASLAGARKLSA
+104 
-117 GTTDTA
+117 
-123 VNWSGGLHHAKRGE
+123 
-137 ANGFCYIN
+137 
-145 DAVLAILEMLK
+145 
-156 CVELCR
+156 
-162 PCQTAETEQV
+162 
-172 VNRYHPRV
+172 

-419 ADMSPSMITGASAR
+419 ADVSPGVVSAR
-433 STRKRPAQN
+433 PSRRRPAQN

-455 EVDAA
+455 AVDGQAT
-460 HGAGDGDG
+460 GDGDG
-468 DGDGEGGDETPVR
+468 DGDGGAGSAGAGGGETTPPAR

-486 RARGSRRGGR
+486 RAAAAAAVARGGARRGPR
-496 RSYGRGRAPA
+496 RSSARSRPLA
-506 VAPGPTKEGE
+506 VAPGGTKEE
-516 GEKEGEEGEQ
+516 GEGEEGEQ
-526 GTEEVGGTSTTMSE
+526 TEEVGAPTVSE
-540 SNTASAPPLPPPQQP
+540 PISAPAASQP
-555 TSRAG
+555 TTSRAS
-560 RPRRGNPR
+560 RSRRGNPR
-568 TRTRPRG
+568 TTRGRPRA
-575 KEKEQQREPQPEDD
+575 KEQEQEQEDQQQGD
-589 RDSPPPP
+589 RDHDQGSPPPP
-596 PAHTAEEE
+596 HTEEEE
-604 QQQSVSVPMELDV
+604 QQSASVPMELDV

>member
-1 MKPHR
+1 M
-6 LSLTNALVM
+6 
-15 GYGLDKQIHHI
+15 
-26 YNPRLAT
+26 
-33 REELETYHDPQ
+33 
-44 YLDFLSKQVCGIWPG
+44 
-59 LRTDRVIVYRVTPGN
+59 N
-74 QDDMKHLIDTFNCVE
+74 QDEMKHLIDTFNCVE
-89 DCPIFADMFDFCKMY
+89 DCPIFADMFEFCKMY

-123 VNWSGGLHHAKRGE
+123 INWSGGLHHAKRGE
-137 ANGFCYIN
+137 ANGFCYVN

-156 CVELCR
+156 YVDCSLR
-162 PCQTAETEQV
+162 AKRRTEQV
-172 VNRYHPRV
+172 LQRYHPRV

-223 DNGAGLGKYFCL
+223 DNGAGLGKYFCI

-339 PATIYDAYFADSGW
+339 PATVYDAYFADSGW

-410 AAEAEQEAE
+410 AAEAELDAE
-419 ADMSPSMITGASAR
+419 ADASSSAR
-433 STRKRPAQN
+433 PWRKRTAQN
-442 EFYAGDDDVDGDE
+442 EFYDGDE
-455 EVDAA
+455 DMDGEEEV
-460 HGAGDGDG
+460 DGDG
-468 DGDGEGGDETPVR
+468 DGAPAR
-481 RAPSR
+481 RAPAR
-486 RARGSRRGGR
+486 RTRNPRRVAGR
-496 RSYGRGRAPA
+496 RSSARSWPAATKEVEGELQPQQPGETSLGAPTVPAAAPVPAPA
-506 VAPGPTKEGE
+506 SVAA
-516 GEKEGEEGEQ
+516 
-526 GTEEVGGTSTTMSE
+526 SASASASE
-540 SNTASAPPLPPPQQP
+540 SAAASGSASVSAPPP
-555 TSRAG
+555 TSRAS
-560 RPRRGNPR
+560 RSRRGNTR
-568 TRTRPRG
+568 TRTRQRA
-575 KEKEQQREPQPEDD
+575 KEREQEAQE
-589 RDSPPPP
+589 DSPT
-596 PAHTAEEE
+596 AAEEE
-604 QQQSVSVPMELDV
+604 QAESVPMELDV

>member
-1 MKPHR
+1 M
-6 LSLTNALVM
+6 
-15 GYGLDKQIHHI
+15 
-26 YNPRLAT
+26 
-33 REELETYHDPQ
+33 
-44 YLDFLSKQVCGIWPG
+44 
-59 LRTDRVIVYRVTPGN
+59 
-74 QDDMKHLIDTFNCVE
+74 
-89 DCPIFADMFDFCKMY
+89 
-104 AGASLAGARKLSA
+104 
-117 GTTDTA
+117 
-123 VNWSGGLHHAKRGE
+123 
-137 ANGFCYIN
+137 
-145 DAVLAILEMLK
+145 
-156 CVELCR
+156 
-162 PCQTAETEQV
+162 
-172 VNRYHPRV
+172 

-247 YLTVFKTVIGDTV
+247 YLTVFKTVIGDTI

-405 AAEEA
+405 AAEDA
-410 AAEAEQEAE
+410 AAEVEQEAE
-419 ADMSPSMITGASAR
+419 ADASTSAR
-433 STRKRPAQN
+433 PTRRRAAQN

-455 EVDAA
+455 
-460 HGAGDGDG
+460 DGDG
-468 DGDGEGGDETPVR
+468 DETPAARRAPVR
-481 RAPSR
+481 RSRGSARRGTRRSSARSRPAAAGGVKEDEEEQPEEASAQAGGASAAESTTVSTATATVAAAVVAPQSQLSR
-486 RARGSRRGGR
+486 ASRSRRGNT
-496 RSYGRGRAPA
+496 RA
-506 VAPGPTKEGE
+506 
-516 GEKEGEEGEQ
+516 
-526 GTEEVGGTSTTMSE
+526 
-540 SNTASAPPLPPPQQP
+540 
-555 TSRAG
+555 
-560 RPRRGNPR
+560 
-568 TRTRPRG
+568 RTRPRA
-575 KEKEQQREPQPEDD
+575 KEKGQE
-589 RDSPPPP
+589 DSPPPP
-596 PAHTAEEE
+596 AEEE
-604 QQQSVSVPMELDV
+604 QQSVQIPMELDV

>member
-1 MKPHR
+1 
-6 LSLTNALVM
+6 
-15 GYGLDKQIHHI
+15 
-26 YNPRLAT
+26 
-33 REELETYHDPQ
+33 
-44 YLDFLSKQVCGIWPG
+44 
-59 LRTDRVIVYRVTPGN
+59 
-74 QDDMKHLIDTFNCVE
+74 
-89 DCPIFADMFDFCKMY
+89 
-104 AGASLAGARKLSA
+104 
-117 GTTDTA
+117 
-123 VNWSGGLHHAKRGE
+123 
-137 ANGFCYIN
+137 
-145 DAVLAILEMLK
+145 
-156 CVELCR
+156 
-162 PCQTAETEQV
+162 
-172 VNRYHPRV
+172 V

-410 AAEAEQEAE
+410 AADAEQEAE
-419 ADMSPSMITGASAR
+419 ADVSPSMSTGVSAR
-433 STRKRPAQN
+433 STRKRTAQAQN
-442 EFYAGDDDVDGDE
+442 EFYAGDDDVDADE
-455 EVDAA
+455 EVDLAQ
-460 HGAGDGDG
+460 GAGDG
-468 DGDGEGGDETPVR
+468 GEGEGEGVGETPVR

-506 VAPGPTKEGE
+506 VVPALTKEGGE

-526 GTEEVGGTSTTMSE
+526 GTEEAGGAPTISE
-540 SNTASAPPLPPPQQP
+540 SNTTPAPAIPPPQQP

-568 TRTRPRG
+568 TTRTRPRA
-575 KEKEQQREPQPEDD
+575 KEKEQLQQQQEQQPENDH
-589 RDSPPPP
+589 DSPPLPPPP
-596 PAHTAEEE
+596 PHTTGEE
-604 QQQSVSVPMELDV
+604 QHQSVPVPMEVDV
-617 EA
+617 EV

>member
-1 MKPHR
+1 
-6 LSLTNALVM
+6 
-15 GYGLDKQIHHI
+15 
-26 YNPRLAT
+26 
-33 REELETYHDPQ
+33 
-44 YLDFLSKQVCGIWPG
+44 
-59 LRTDRVIVYRVTPGN
+59 
-74 QDDMKHLIDTFNCVE
+74 
-89 DCPIFADMFDFCKMY
+89 MFEFCKMY
-104 AGASLAGARKLSA
+104 TGASLAGARKLSA

-123 VNWSGGLHHAKRGE
+123 INWSGGLHHAKRGE

-156 CVELCR
+156 
-162 PCQTAETEQV
+162 
-172 VNRYHPRV
+172 YHPRV

-405 AAEEA
+405 QAEEA
-410 AAEAEQEAE
+410 AAEAEQEVE
-419 ADMSPSMITGASAR
+419 ADASTSAR
-433 STRKRPAQN
+433 PSRRPVAQN

-455 EVDAA
+455 
-460 HGAGDGDG
+460 DGDG
-468 DGDGEGGDETPVR
+468 GEMPVR
-481 RAPSR
+481 RAPARRSR
-486 RARGSRRGGR
+486 GSARRGTRRSSARSRPAAGGAKEDEEEQQPDEASAQAGGASESTPVSTAPQPSRPSRSRRGNT
-496 RSYGRGRAPA
+496 RA
-506 VAPGPTKEGE
+506 
-516 GEKEGEEGEQ
+516 
-526 GTEEVGGTSTTMSE
+526 
-540 SNTASAPPLPPPQQP
+540 
-555 TSRAG
+555 
-560 RPRRGNPR
+560 
-568 TRTRPRG
+568 RTRPRA
-575 KEKEQQREPQPEDD
+575 KEKE
-589 RDSPPPP
+589 
-596 PAHTAEEE
+596 
-604 QQQSVSVPMELDV
+604 
-617 EA
+617 

>member
-1 MKPHR
+1 M
-6 LSLTNALVM
+6 
-15 GYGLDKQIHHI
+15 
-26 YNPRLAT
+26 
-33 REELETYHDPQ
+33 
-44 YLDFLSKQVCGIWPG
+44 
-59 LRTDRVIVYRVTPGN
+59 
-74 QDDMKHLIDTFNCVE
+74 
-89 DCPIFADMFDFCKMY
+89 
-104 AGASLAGARKLSA
+104 
-117 GTTDTA
+117 
-123 VNWSGGLHHAKRGE
+123 
-137 ANGFCYIN
+137 
-145 DAVLAILEMLK
+145 
-156 CVELCR
+156 
-162 PCQTAETEQV
+162 
-172 VNRYHPRV
+172 

-405 AAEEA
+405 AAEDA
-410 AAEAEQEAE
+410 AAEVEQEAE
-419 ADMSPSMITGASAR
+419 ADASTSAR
-433 STRKRPAQN
+433 PTRRRAAQN
-442 EFYAGDDDVDGDE
+442 EFYAGDDDVDADEDGGDGGDGDEMPAARRAPVRRPRGSARRGTRRSSARSRPAAAGGDE
-455 EVDAA
+455 EEQQPEEASA
-460 HGAGDGDG
+460 QAGGAP
-468 DGDGEGGDETPVR
+468 ESTSVSTATAVPPQSQ
-481 RAPSR
+481 PSR
-486 RARGSRRGGR
+486 
-496 RSYGRGRAPA
+496 
-506 VAPGPTKEGE
+506 V
-516 GEKEGEEGEQ
+516 
-526 GTEEVGGTSTTMSE
+526 
-540 SNTASAPPLPPPQQP
+540 
-555 TSRAG
+555 G
-560 RPRRGNPR
+560 RPRRGNTR

-575 KEKEQQREPQPEDD
+575 KEKEQE
-589 RDSPPPP
+589 DSPPP
-596 PAHTAEEE
+596 AEEE
-604 QQQSVSVPMELDV
+604 QQSVQVPMELDV

>member
-1 MKPHR
+1 
-6 LSLTNALVM
+6 
-15 GYGLDKQIHHI
+15 
-26 YNPRLAT
+26 
-33 REELETYHDPQ
+33 
-44 YLDFLSKQVCGIWPG
+44 
-59 LRTDRVIVYRVTPGN
+59 
-74 QDDMKHLIDTFNCVE
+74 
-89 DCPIFADMFDFCKMY
+89 
-104 AGASLAGARKLSA
+104 
-117 GTTDTA
+117 
-123 VNWSGGLHHAKRGE
+123 
-137 ANGFCYIN
+137 
-145 DAVLAILEMLK
+145 
-156 CVELCR
+156 
-162 PCQTAETEQV
+162 
-172 VNRYHPRV
+172 V

-223 DNGAGLGKYFCL
+223 DNGSGLGKYFCL

-260 THFQPTSI
+260 THFQPSSI

-410 AAEAEQEAE
+410 AAEVEEQETE
-419 ADMSPSMITGASAR
+419 ADASTSAR
-433 STRKRPAQN
+433 PSRKRAAQN

-455 EVDAA
+455 DN
-460 HGAGDGDG
+460 GDGNGNGNGNGNGDGDG
-468 DGDGEGGDETPVR
+468 GPGPGPGPGDETPPAR
-481 RAPSR
+481 RAPVRRSR
-486 RARGSRRGGR
+486 GGYRRGTRRSSARGRPAAGGANKEEKEEEQEEQAPDEATAAAAAAAGASTGATSDATPVSTAPPLQPSRASRSRRGNT
-496 RSYGRGRAPA
+496 RA
-506 VAPGPTKEGE
+506 
-516 GEKEGEEGEQ
+516 
-526 GTEEVGGTSTTMSE
+526 
-540 SNTASAPPLPPPQQP
+540 
-555 TSRAG
+555 
-560 RPRRGNPR
+560 
-568 TRTRPRG
+568 RTRPRA
-575 KEKEQQREPQPEDD
+575 KEKEQLQLQQQQPQ
-589 RDSPPPP
+589 DSQPPP
-596 PAHTAEEE
+596 PAEEE
-604 QQQSVSVPMELDV
+604 PSISIAMEVDV

>member
-1 MKPHR
+1 
-6 LSLTNALVM
+6 
-15 GYGLDKQIHHI
+15 
-26 YNPRLAT
+26 
-33 REELETYHDPQ
+33 
-44 YLDFLSKQVCGIWPG
+44 
-59 LRTDRVIVYRVTPGN
+59 
-74 QDDMKHLIDTFNCVE
+74 
-89 DCPIFADMFDFCKMY
+89 
-104 AGASLAGARKLSA
+104 
-117 GTTDTA
+117 
-123 VNWSGGLHHAKRGE
+123 
-137 ANGFCYIN
+137 
-145 DAVLAILEMLK
+145 
-156 CVELCR
+156 
-162 PCQTAETEQV
+162 
-172 VNRYHPRV
+172 V

-405 AAEEA
+405 AAEDA
-410 AAEAEQEAE
+410 AAEAEQEVE
-419 ADMSPSMITGASAR
+419 ADVSPSASMGISAR
-433 STRKRPAQN
+433 PSRKRTAQN
-442 EFYAGDDDVDGDE
+442 EFYAGDDDVDGDDDVE
-455 EVDAA
+455 GHGAGA
-460 HGAGDGDG
+460 GAGAGDGDG
-468 DGDGEGGDETPVR
+468 DGGGADETPAR

-486 RARGSRRGGR
+486 RAAGAAARGGSRRGTR
-496 RSYGRGRAPA
+496 RTSARSRPAIA
-506 VAPGPTKEGE
+506 VAAPGATKV
-516 GEKEGEEGEQ
+516 EGEQ
-526 GTEEVGGTSTTMSE
+526 GELGEQAGEEAGAPSMSEAIIPVSAGTS
-540 SNTASAPPLPPPQQP
+540 LPPPPPPAQQQRA
-555 TSRAG
+555 SRS
-560 RPRRGNPR
+560 RRGNPR
-568 TRTRPRG
+568 TRTRPRAA
-575 KEKEQQREPQPEDD
+575 KEKDQQEEREQED
-589 RDSPPPP
+589 RDSPPP
-596 PAHTAEEE
+596 AHAEEE
-604 QQQSVSVPMELDV
+604 EEQSASVPMELDV

>member
-1 MKPHR
+1 MR
-6 LSLTNALVM
+6 TATLTVP
-15 GYGLDKQIHHI
+15 
-26 YNPRLAT
+26 PRGT
-33 REELETYHDPQ
+33 
-44 YLDFLSKQVCGIWPG
+44 
-59 LRTDRVIVYRVTPGN
+59 
-74 QDDMKHLIDTFNCVE
+74 KH
-89 DCPIFADMFDFCKMY
+89 
-104 AGASLAGARKLSA
+104 
-117 GTTDTA
+117 
-123 VNWSGGLHHAKRGE
+123 
-137 ANGFCYIN
+137 CY
-145 DAVLAILEMLK
+145 
-156 CVELCR
+156 
-162 PCQTAETEQV
+162 
-172 VNRYHPRV
+172 RYHPRV

-410 AAEAEQEAE
+410 AAEVEEEAE
-419 ADMSPSMITGASAR
+419 ADVSPSAGTSTMSAR
-433 STRKRPAQN
+433 PSRRRPPQN

-455 EVDAA
+455 DFDVPGAA
-460 HGAGDGDG
+460 AGDGDG
-468 DGDGEGGDETPVR
+468 DGGDEPQMPTTATARRAPVR
-481 RAPSR
+481 RAS
-486 RARGSRRGGR
+486 ARGGFRRGTR
-496 RSYGRGRAPA
+496 RSSGRGPGRPPA
-506 VAPGPTKEGE
+506 ATKVEVE
-516 GEKEGEEGEQ
+516 AGEQ
-526 GTEEVGGTSTTMSE
+526 GEQADEMGAPSTSSE
-540 SNTASAPPLPPPQQP
+540 HVPVSAASPLLPPQQP
-555 TSRAG
+555 TTTTRAG

-568 TRTRPRG
+568 TRTRPRA
-575 KEKEQQREPQPEDD
+575 KEKEQLEEQED
-589 RDSPPPP
+589 RDAPPSPAPPPP
-596 PAHTAEEE
+596 PPPPPHTEEE
-604 QQQSVSVPMELDV
+604 QEQQQQPTSVPMELDV

>member
-1 MKPHR
+1 
-6 LSLTNALVM
+6 
-15 GYGLDKQIHHI
+15 
-26 YNPRLAT
+26 
-33 REELETYHDPQ
+33 
-44 YLDFLSKQVCGIWPG
+44 
-59 LRTDRVIVYRVTPGN
+59 
-74 QDDMKHLIDTFNCVE
+74 
-89 DCPIFADMFDFCKMY
+89 
-104 AGASLAGARKLSA
+104 
-117 GTTDTA
+117 
-123 VNWSGGLHHAKRGE
+123 
-137 ANGFCYIN
+137 
-145 DAVLAILEMLK
+145 
-156 CVELCR
+156 
-162 PCQTAETEQV
+162 
-172 VNRYHPRV
+172 
-180 LYIDIDIHHGD
+180 
-191 GVELAF
+191 
-197 YHSNRVMTVSF
+197 MTVSF

-410 AAEAEQEAE
+410 AAEAEQEVE
-419 ADMSPSMITGASAR
+419 ADVTPSTGASTR

-455 EVDAA
+455 EVDAT
-460 HGAGDGDG
+460 HGAGDG

-496 RSYGRGRAPA
+496 RSYGRGRAPPA
-506 VAPGPTKEGE
+506 APGPTKEEGE

-526 GTEEVGGTSTTMSE
+526 GTEEVGGASTTMSE
-540 SNTASAPPLPPPQQP
+540 SNSASAPPPPPPQQP

-568 TRTRPRG
+568 TRTRPRA
-575 KEKEQQREPQPEDD
+575 KEKEQQQEQAEDD

-596 PAHTAEEE
+596 PAHTTEEE
-604 QQQSVSVPMELDV
+604 QQQSVSVMMELDV
-617 EA
+617 EV